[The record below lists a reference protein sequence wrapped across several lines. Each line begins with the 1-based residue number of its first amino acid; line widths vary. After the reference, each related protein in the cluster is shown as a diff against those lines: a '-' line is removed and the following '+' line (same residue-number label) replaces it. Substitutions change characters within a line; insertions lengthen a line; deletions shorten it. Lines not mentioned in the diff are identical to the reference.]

1 MVRCGRRLKGSARAS
16 RGAGRDAVAPALT
29 CRIGEATLGNQ
40 LTWRGRGSITRR
52 RAEPRS
58 LPLDPLSG
66 LGRRLNFNSRVA
78 HRPRLLRG
86 DTRFLA
92 MSKRGASHVRTGG
105 LGGFNGSLPL
115 LAPAEASARALLPL
129 LSSCFFS
136 FITEPRKEGA
146 GRSRRPLSKEMKM
159 RSFGEITSSPT

>member
-115 LAPAEASARALLPL
+115 LAPAEASARRRCCHCSLLVSFRSS
-129 LSSCFFS
+129 LSHAKRAPAEADAPC
-136 FITEPRKEGA
+136 PR
-146 GRSRRPLSKEMKM
+146 R
-159 RSFGEITSSPT
+159 